1 MQAPSVGRLEGT
13 IKGRYVVDREIGRG
27 GMATVYLARDL
38 TTDHP
43 VAIKVLL
50 PDLGLVVG
58 PDRFRREIDV
68 ASRFSHP
75 YILPVSDSGE
85 VDGLLYYVMPFVSGE
100 SLRSRLD
107 REGQLPIDDAIQ
119 IACEIAAA
127 LDYAHAQGVIHRD
140 IKPENI
146 LLEDGHALVADFGI
160 ARAVAAAGDA
170 KLTQTGVTLGTPRYM
185 SPEQAAADR
194 NLDGRSDLY
203 ALGCVLYEMLAGQPP
218 FIGPNAQAIIARH
231 ALDQAPLLTIVR
243 PTIPPAL
250 EAVVLR
256 SLAKVPADRFQ
267 TGAALAAALR
277 SPPPDALSWRTSQ
290 RTGTFIGG
298 APPAPPPARLAQ
310 WAPLAAAALLVVAAG
325 GWVLWR
331 HAHRSHLADASSGL
345 DPRHIAVLYFADASP
360 AHDLGYVADGL
371 TDALIGQL
379 GDVPTLSVISPGG
392 VTPYRSDTVPPRTIA
407 HALQVGTLVRGA
419 VDHDGDQLR
428 VTVHLLDGATGSDD
442 QHATFRQPAARILVL
457 RDTLASQVAAM
468 IRSRLGE
475 TIKLREQRA
484 GATSAAAWT
493 LLEQAQRAK
502 RLAEEGMQRSG
513 DTAVLLRDIHAADS
527 LAARADTLDPT
538 WADPAILR
546 GAIAYRLSRFFG
558 HDQARAAAWIDSG
571 LVHVGRALDVA
582 PKNTDALELRGTLRY
597 WEWLLNIE
605 PDPAKAKQLLADAQ
619 QDLEAATKLNPGQAG
634 AWSVLASLYN
644 QVDDVEGAKLA
655 ARRAYEEDA
664 YLSNAD
670 IVLWRLFT
678 ASYDLEQFPEAD
690 RWCQTLGQR
699 FPTEPRAVECRLYV
713 QGTRLN
719 APDVARAWRLADSL
733 VTLSPPSDRAFAT
746 LNGRVMAAA
755 VLARA
760 GLGDST
766 RHVLTGIQPSVAI
779 DPTHDIA
786 ESKAYVWLLL
796 GDKDQALRELKIYFA
811 ANPAAAPSADHPNNW
826 RWRSLEDDP
835 RYQALTVHTKPAQ

>member
-1 MQAPSVGRLEGT
+1 VQPSSVGRLEGT
-13 IKGRYVVDREIGRG
+13 VKGRYVVDREIGRG

-38 TTDHP
+38 TTDQP

-58 PDRFRREIDV
+58 PDRFRREIDL

-100 SLRSRLD
+100 SLRARLD

-119 IACEIAAA
+119 IACEVAAA
-127 LDYAHAQGVIHRD
+127 LDYAHDQGVIHRD

-160 ARAVAAAGDA
+160 ARAVASAGDER
-170 KLTQTGVTLGTPRYM
+170 LTQTGVTLGTPRYM

-243 PTIPPAL
+243 PTVPPAL

-267 TGAALAAALR
+267 TGAAFAAALR

-290 RTGTFIGG
+290 RTGAYLG
-298 APPAPPPARLAQ
+298 AAAPSPPRARLAQ
-310 WAPLAAAALLVVAAG
+310 RAPLAAAAVLLLAVG
-325 GWVLWR
+325 GWAAWR
-331 HAHRSHLADASSGL
+331 HSHRSHLADASSGL
-345 DPRHIAVLYFADASP
+345 DPRHIAVLYFADASST
-360 AHDLGYVADGL
+360 HDLGAVADGL

-392 VTPYRSDTVPPRTIA
+392 VAPYRNPTIAPSVIA
-407 HALQVGTLVRGA
+407 HALQAGTLVRGTI
-419 VDHDGDQLR
+419 DHDGDRLR
-428 VTVHLLDGATGSDD
+428 ITVHLLDGATGADD
-442 QHATFRQPAARILVL
+442 QHATFRQPAAKILAL
-457 RDTLASQVAAM
+457 RDTLASEVAAM

-475 TIKLREQRA
+475 TIKLREERA
-484 GATSAAAWT
+484 GATSAEAWT
-493 LLEQAQRAK
+493 LLQQAQRAK
-502 RLAEEGMQRSG
+502 RLAEDSMQRSG
-513 DTAVLLRDIHAADS
+513 DTVALLRDFHRADS
-527 LAARADTLDPT
+527 LAARADALDPT
-538 WADPAILR
+538 WVDPAILR

-558 HDQARAAAWIDSG
+558 NDQTRAAAWIDSG
-571 LVHVGRALDVA
+571 LVHVSRALNSA

-597 WEWLLNIE
+597 WRWLLDIE
-605 PDPAKAKQLLADAQ
+605 VDPAKAKALLADAQ
-619 QDLEAATKLNPGQAG
+619 QDLEAATTLNPAQAG
-634 AWSVLASLYN
+634 AWSVLASLNY
-644 QVDDVEGAKLA
+644 QVNDVVGAKLA

-678 ASYDLEQFPEAD
+678 TSYDLEQFAEAD

-699 FPTEPRAVECRLYV
+699 FPTEPRSVECRLYV
-713 QGTRLN
+713 LGTRMN
-719 APDVARAWRLADSL
+719 PPDVPRAWRLADSL
-733 VTLSPPSDRAFAT
+733 VTLSPPSDRAYAI

-760 GLGDST
+760 GLTDST
-766 RHVLTGIQPSVAI
+766 RHVLAGIQPTGAI

-786 ESKAYVWLLL
+786 ESKAYVWVVL
-796 GDKDQALRELKIYFA
+796 GDREQALRELKIYFA
-811 ANPAAAPSADHPNNW
+811 ANPGAAPSADGSDDW

-835 RYQALTVHTKPAQ
+835 RFQALTVHAKAQ